1 MVVKIGFVKLGCI
14 GSSVLLD
21 LLLDERAERQD
32 IEVRVASAGAKMA
45 AGSAEEVA
53 LKAKEFES
61 DFYVVT
67 SPNASLPGPTKARE
81 VLAAT
86 GKHVIVVSDGPAEKI
101 SADLAKKGFG
111 YIIVHADSMIG
122 ARREF
127 LDPVEMA
134 IFNSDMI
141 KVLSIT
147 GVYNILYREI
157 DRIIESLK
165 ANLPVSPC
173 AVIVDKENAVS
184 AAGFQNPYARAKAMA
199 AFEIARN
206 VSKVTTEGCFK
217 VQERD
222 RYVTIVASAHEM
234 LRTASKLAE
243 EAREIEKSND
253 AVLRRPHYDDGA
265 QLEKRRL
272 MEKPVKP
279 STQSQQPFT

>member
-1 MVVKIGFVKLGCI
+1 LVVKIGFVKLGCI
-14 GSSVLLD
+14 GSSILLD

-32 IEVRVASAGAKMA
+32 IDVRVVSAGAKMA
-45 AGSAEEVA
+45 VASAEEVA
-53 LKAKEFES
+53 VKASEFGS

-86 GKHVIVVSDGPAEKI
+86 GKHVIVVSDGPTEKVSAE
-101 SADLAKKGFG
+101 LAKKGFG

-147 GVYNILYREI
+147 GVYNILYKEI
-157 DRIIESLK
+157 DRIIESVK
-165 ANLPVSPC
+165 TNSPISPC
-173 AVIVDKENAVS
+173 AVVVEKETATS
-184 AAGFQNPYARAKAMA
+184 AAGLQNPYAKAKAMA
-199 AFEIARN
+199 AFEIART
-206 VSKVTTEGCFK
+206 VSRVTTEGCFK

-222 RYVTIVASAHEM
+222 RYTIIVASAHEM

-253 AVLRRPHYDDGA
+253 AVLRRPHYDDGTH
-265 QLEKRRL
+265 LEKRNL

-279 STQSQQPFT
+279 SAQSR